1 MANWWQRFWGVAA
14 APAAEPTANASAV
27 RPPAQRAV
35 ATDMARRLA
44 GGRLSTDDFK
54 GSYGGPLALFAP
66 VSAESDWRTLEL
78 DSGTLDTL
86 SPSELMEL
94 LADVSPDI
102 SRALWDFLR
111 LSNPG
116 WEARALRPGT
126 DELDEAGQAAL
137 AAFIAALG
145 AEYGSF
151 DVVLNRLFVG
161 AFLRGAFF
169 AELVLDRRGR
179 VPLDLVTPDP
189 VTARFRRVDDPDRG
203 PLWRLCQGQGVHIID
218 LNRPT
223 ILYVPVDPLPGSPYG
238 RPLAA
243 PALFSSLFLLGLL
256 HDLRRVVAQQ
266 GYPRLDLA
274 VSLERLMA
282 AMPADLEADSEAL
295 KNWVAATISEVQ
307 TVFNGLQPD
316 DAYIHTDVVTV
327 NRPVG
332 AVDASSLGG
341 VDGLIKSLER
351 MLTRAL
357 KTMPLLM
364 ADMAGASEAN
374 ANRQWEVHA
383 AGIKSLQH
391 LAENLL
397 SRLLTMALQAQG
409 LPATVEFRFAELRA
423 AEMLRDAQTEN
434 LQITNA
440 RAKYDAGW
448 TSQDEAAEAV
458 TGHAA
463 DVPEP
468 RVAAEGG
475 AGGLGTV
482 NPEPGSN
489 RARRSLVRRVRLT
502 PVAGVRV
509 KIIPEGAAEPLPEV
523 PDEVALTDADVRR
536 AIDAWDALMPAYAG
550 LLEAVVLGQED
561 WDEQDRFVNTPAPTS
576 RVAED
581 WAEWRDLNV
590 ERFIEWQDRAR
601 RSGRR
606 AYGDD
611 SPWEWDQPS
620 KRYRD
625 TETGRYMGS
634 RQMLPLRDE
643 FIDAQKAAASDL
655 ADRLAA
661 GEITTNRYVEE
672 MRGLIKTTYL
682 DEYAL
687 AHGGRNNMTSRD
699 FGIVGNM
706 CRDQYSY
713 LNNFA
718 GEINAGDLSPAQ
730 IRARGRMYIESASQA
745 YERAQAEVRGISGP
759 HALPAY
765 PGDGS
770 TACRSNCRCSWEYR
784 ETETTWE
791 ATWTLHPAEHCE
803 DCLSRASEWAP
814 YVVAK

>member
-14 APAAEPTANASAV
+14 ASAAEPTANASAV

-35 ATDMARRLA
+35 STDLPRRLA
-44 GGRLSTDDFK
+44 GGRLSTDDIN
-54 GSYGGPLALFAP
+54 GAYGGALALLSP

-78 DSGTLDTL
+78 DANTLDTL

-94 LADVSPDI
+94 LADISPDI

-137 AAFIAALG
+137 AAFIDVLV

-223 ILYVPVDPLPGSPYG
+223 IMYVPVDPLPGSPYG

-266 GYPRLDLA
+266 GYPRIDLSI
-274 VSLERLMA
+274 SLERLHA
-282 AMPADLEADSEAL
+282 AMPAELEDDPEAV
-295 KNWVAATISEVQ
+295 KKWVDAMIREVQ
-307 TVFNGLQPD
+307 NVYASLQPD
-316 DAYIHTDVVTV
+316 DAYIHTDVINV

-332 AVDASSLGG
+332 TVDASSLGA
-341 VDGLIKSLER
+341 VDGLIRALER
-351 MLTRAL
+351 MITRAL

-364 ADMAGASEAN
+364 ADTAGASEAN

-397 SRLLTMALQAQG
+397 SRLLTLALQAQG

-550 LLEAVVLGQED
+550 LLEAVVLGQEQ
-561 WDEQDRFVNTPAPTS
+561 WDE
-576 RVAED
+576 
-581 WAEWRDLNV
+581 
-590 ERFIEWQDRAR
+590 QDRAR

-606 AYGDD
+606 AYGDE
-611 SPWEWDQPS
+611 SPWEWDQAS
-620 KRYRD
+620 KRYRN
-625 TETGRYMGS
+625 TETGRYMGG

-643 FIDAQKAAASDL
+643 FIDAQKAAAGDL

-672 MRGLIKTTYL
+672 MRGLIKTTYI

-706 CRDQYSY
+706 CRDQYAY
-713 LNNFA
+713 LNTFA

-730 IRARGRMYIESASQA
+730 IRARGRLYIESASQA

-765 PGDGS
+765 PGDGTS
-770 TACRSNCRCSWEYR
+770 ACRSNCRCSWEFR

>member
-1 MANWWQRFWGVAA
+1 M
-14 APAAEPTANASAV
+14 
-27 RPPAQRAV
+27 
-35 ATDMARRLA
+35 
-44 GGRLSTDDFK
+44 
-54 GSYGGPLALFAP
+54 
-66 VSAESDWRTLEL
+66 
-78 DSGTLDTL
+78 
-86 SPSELMEL
+86 
-94 LADVSPDI
+94 
-102 SRALWDFLR
+102 
-111 LSNPG
+111 
-116 WEARALRPGT
+116 
-126 DELDEAGQAAL
+126 
-137 AAFIAALG
+137 
-145 AEYGSF
+145 
-151 DVVLNRLFVG
+151 VLNRLFVG

-203 PLWRLCQGQGVHIID
+203 PLWRLCQGQGVHIVD

-223 ILYVPVDPLPGSPYG
+223 IMYVPVDPLPGSPYG

-364 ADMAGASEAN
+364 ADTAGASEAN

-397 SRLLTMALQAQG
+397 SRLLTLALQAQG

-434 LQITNA
+434 LQIANA

-468 RVAAEGG
+468 RVVAEGG
-475 AGGLGTV
+475 AGGLATV

-489 RARRSLVRRVRLT
+489 RRVPKLGTARRSVPKLGT
-502 PVAGVRV
+502 TPSPVAGVRV

-561 WDEQDRFVNTPAPTS
+561 WDEQDR
-576 RVAED
+576 
-581 WAEWRDLNV
+581 
-590 ERFIEWQDRAR
+590 AR
-601 RSGRR
+601 RVGRR
-606 AYGDD
+606 AYGDE

-620 KRYRD
+620 KRYRN

-643 FIDAQKAAASDL
+643 FIDAQKAATGDL

-706 CRDQYSY
+706 CRDQYGY

-718 GEINAGDLSPAQ
+718 GEINAGELSPAQ

-745 YERAQAEVRGISGP
+745 YERAQAEVRGIRGP
-759 HALPAY
+759 NALPAY

-770 TACRSNCRCSWEYR
+770 TACRTNCRCSWEYR
-784 ETETTWE
+784 ETETAWE
-791 ATWTLHPAEHCE
+791 VTWTLHPAEHCE
-803 DCLSRASEWAP
+803 DCLARASAWAP

>member
-14 APAAEPTANASAV
+14 ASAAEPTANASAV

-35 ATDMARRLA
+35 STDLPRRLA
-44 GGRLSTDDFK
+44 GGRLSTDDIN
-54 GSYGGPLALFAP
+54 GAYGGALALLSP

-78 DSGTLDTL
+78 DANTLDTL

-94 LADVSPDI
+94 LADISPDI

-137 AAFIAALG
+137 AAFIDVLV

-223 ILYVPVDPLPGSPYG
+223 IMYVPVDPLPGSPYG

-364 ADMAGASEAN
+364 ADTAGASEAN

-397 SRLLTMALQAQG
+397 SRLLTLALQAQG

-550 LLEAVVLGQED
+550 LLEAVVLGQEQ
-561 WDEQDRFVNTPAPTS
+561 WDE
-576 RVAED
+576 
-581 WAEWRDLNV
+581 
-590 ERFIEWQDRAR
+590 QDRAR

-606 AYGDD
+606 AYGDE
-611 SPWEWDQPS
+611 SPWEWDQAS
-620 KRYRD
+620 KRYRN
-625 TETGRYMGS
+625 TETGRYMGG

-643 FIDAQKAAASDL
+643 FIDAQKAAAGDL

-672 MRGLIKTTYL
+672 MRGLIKTTYI

-706 CRDQYSY
+706 CRDQYAY
-713 LNNFA
+713 LNTFA

-730 IRARGRMYIESASQA
+730 IRARGRLYIESASQA

-765 PGDGS
+765 PGDGTS
-770 TACRSNCRCSWEYR
+770 ACRSNCRCSWEFR

>member
-1 MANWWQRFWGVAA
+1 V
-14 APAAEPTANASAV
+14 
-27 RPPAQRAV
+27 
-35 ATDMARRLA
+35 
-44 GGRLSTDDFK
+44 
-54 GSYGGPLALFAP
+54 
-66 VSAESDWRTLEL
+66 
-78 DSGTLDTL
+78 
-86 SPSELMEL
+86 
-94 LADVSPDI
+94 
-102 SRALWDFLR
+102 
-111 LSNPG
+111 
-116 WEARALRPGT
+116 
-126 DELDEAGQAAL
+126 QA
-137 AAFIAALG
+137 
-145 AEYGSF
+145 
-151 DVVLNRLFVG
+151 
-161 AFLRGAFF
+161 
-169 AELVLDRRGR
+169 
-179 VPLDLVTPDP
+179 
-189 VTARFRRVDDPDRG
+189 
-203 PLWRLCQGQGVHIID
+203 
-218 LNRPT
+218 
-223 ILYVPVDPLPGSPYG
+223 
-238 RPLAA
+238 
-243 PALFSSLFLLGLL
+243 
-256 HDLRRVVAQQ
+256 
-266 GYPRLDLA
+266 
-274 VSLERLMA
+274 
-282 AMPADLEADSEAL
+282 
-295 KNWVAATISEVQ
+295 
-307 TVFNGLQPD
+307 VFNNLQPD

-364 ADMAGASEAN
+364 ADTAQASEAN

-397 SRLLTMALQAQG
+397 GRLLTIALQAQG
-409 LPATVEFRFAELRA
+409 LGATVEFRFAELRA
-423 AEMLRDAQTEN
+423 AEMLRDAQTEA
-434 LQITNA
+434 LQIANA
-440 RAKYDAGW
+440 RAKYEAGW
-448 TSQDEAAEAV
+448 TSQDEAAEAL

-468 RVAAEGG
+468 RTVTGGG
-475 AGGLGTV
+475 AGALASV

-489 RARRSLVRRVRLT
+489 RRLPRT
-502 PVAGVRV
+502 GTFKRHVPKMGTAHSADCTCGGVRV

-523 PDEVALTDADVRR
+523 PAELTLTDADIRR
-536 AIDAWDALMPAYAG
+536 AIDAWDKLMPAYAG
-550 LLEAVVLGQED
+550 LLEAVVIGQEQ
-561 WDEQDRFVNTPAPTS
+561 WDEQDRALAAQGYTMRPYPPYTTDLRTERPWV
-576 RVAED
+576 
-581 WAEWRDLNV
+581 RDLTAGV
-590 ERFIEWQDRAR
+590 
-601 RSGRR
+601 R

-620 KRYRD
+620 KRYRN
-625 TETGRYMGS
+625 TATGRYKGS

-643 FIDAQKAAASDL
+643 FIDAQKAAAGDL

-672 MRGLIKTTYL
+672 MRGLIKTTYI

-730 IRARGRMYIESASQA
+730 IRARGRLYIESASQA

>member
-1 MANWWQRFWGVAA
+1 M
-14 APAAEPTANASAV
+14 ASAV

-35 ATDMARRLA
+35 STDLPRRLA
-44 GGRLSTDDFK
+44 GGRLSTDDIN
-54 GSYGGPLALFAP
+54 GAYGGALALLSP

-78 DSGTLDTL
+78 DANTLDTL

-94 LADVSPDI
+94 LADISPDI

-126 DELDEAGQAAL
+126 DELDAAGQAAL
-137 AAFIAALG
+137 EAFIGGLG

-179 VPLDLVTPDP
+179 LPLDLVTPDP

-203 PLWRLCQGQGVHIID
+203 PLWRLCQGQGVHIVD

-307 TVFNGLQPD
+307 AVFNGLQPD

-364 ADMAGASEAN
+364 ADTAGVSEAN

-434 LQITNA
+434 LQIANA

-468 RVAAEGG
+468 RVGAEGG

-523 PDEVALTDADVRR
+523 PDEVALTDADVRL

-550 LLEAVVLGQED
+550 LLEAVVIGQED
-561 WDEQDRFVNTPAPTS
+561 WDEQDR
-576 RVAED
+576 
-581 WAEWRDLNV
+581 
-590 ERFIEWQDRAR
+590 AR
-601 RSGRR
+601 RVGRR
-606 AYGDD
+606 AYGDE

-620 KRYRD
+620 KRYRN

-643 FIDAQKAAASDL
+643 FIDAQKAAAGDL

-706 CRDQYSY
+706 CRDQYGY

-718 GEINAGDLSPAQ
+718 GEINAGELSPAQ
-730 IRARGRMYIESASQA
+730 IRARGRMYIESASRA
-745 YERAQAEVRGISGP
+745 YERAAAEVRGIPRLSR
-759 HALPAY
+759 Y
-765 PGDGS
+765 PGSGD
-770 TACRSNCRCSWEYR
+770 TACRANCRCYLEFEESEIEWR
-784 ETETTWE
+784 VFWR
-791 ATWTLHPAEHCE
+791 LSDAEHCE
-803 DCLSRASEWAP
+803 DCVGLAAEWNP
-814 YVVAK
+814 LVVLK